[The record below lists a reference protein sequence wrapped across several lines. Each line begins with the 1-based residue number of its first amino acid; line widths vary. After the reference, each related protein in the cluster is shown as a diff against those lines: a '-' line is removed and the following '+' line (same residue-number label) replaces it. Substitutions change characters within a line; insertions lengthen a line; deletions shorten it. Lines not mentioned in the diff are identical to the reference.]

1 MEVHHY
7 DGIVLFTGGIAAV
20 PPMFGRRMTSRE
32 NKFEIFCVGDF
43 GEIESGYSKE
53 VNRQEKGPEV
63 AQPAGIFRLRTLH
76 YYPCDVFQSKGDQPV
91 APTSFC
97 LLCVLC
103 ALCGQTFLTHLS
115 TCCSREKSTS

>member
-7 DGIVLFTGGIAAV
+7 DGIVLFTGGISAV
-20 PPMFGRRMTSRE
+20 PPMLRRRMTSRE

-43 GEIESGYSKE
+43 GEIESGCRKE

-63 AQPAGIFRLRTLH
+63 AQPA
-76 YYPCDVFQSKGDQPV
+76 

-97 LLCVLC
+97 VLCVPSTSLRTC
-103 ALCGQTFLTHLS
+103 LCGQFLILNLPTLGSLRSLWSNLS
-115 TCCSREKSTS
+115 YSLE